1 MEHLSKSQLTSLYE
15 ECLKLVKKKPAGFII
30 FTKLKIHGWC
40 IYDEDI
46 IEVDYRKDFARTLYH
61 ECVHYLYP
69 DWSETQV
76 IYAESRLINNIPI
89 IDTLIFVNKVLSKI
103 CRIYNRTNSKSKH
116 KKKG

>member
-1 MEHLSKSQLTSLYE
+1 MEYLSKSEITSLYE
-15 ECLKLVKKKPAGFII
+15 ECLKLVKKKSAGFII

-40 IYDEDI
+40 IYEDDI

-76 IYAESRLINNIPI
+76 IYAESRLINNIPVM
-89 IDTLIFVNKVLSKI
+89 DTLVFIKQVLDKI
-103 CRIYNRTNSKSKH
+103 CRGYSKKCLKSKA
-116 KKKG
+116 KKKL